1 MFSIPRISRQLLLL
15 AVLAGPLA
23 CPVAEAC
30 AQKRTYKQGVLIR
43 FEGPIFPFTEKV
55 LERQLERARK
65 LGADLVVVEINSPGG
80 EVESSFRCAEMLEA
94 VNFATTVAWVPEMAL
109 SGAAIM
115 SLGADQIVM
124 HPNARLGDAGPIYAN
139 EFGQFELVPEKIR
152 SDLST
157 RIRSLAERNNRPP
170 ALAQAMMDNTMVV
183 FHVQNQ
189 ETKEDSFMTENEL
202 KATENPGQW
211 KKLKEVFKPNDKDFL
226 EVTGELA
233 VELQLAEMVVQ
244 DREELARAMGVQG
257 EWRVLQR
264 NWVDTTV
271 FILNMPL
278 VTGVLFLL
286 GLVALFIE
294 FSAPGISI
302 GGLLSLL
309 CFSLF
314 FWSRFMGGTAGWLEV
329 LLFLLGILFVMVE
342 VFLMPGFGV
351 PGITGILLM
360 VAALVMAIQGFLM
373 PTTISDWKTTGNSLM
388 VVLGA
393 GVGFI
398 ILSISLTRYFGE
410 IPILSRLALVPTER
424 TGGHLA
430 EVARLTANK
439 GEGVGMEHLS
449 VGLVGVAET
458 PLRPAGKV
466 EFDDEF
472 FDVVSEG
479 DFVDT
484 GEEVRIVEIQGNRV
498 VVRKHKPKS

>member
-1 MFSIPRISRQLLLL
+1 MLSTPWIFRQLL
-15 AVLAGPLA
+15 VLAMLAGSLA
-23 CPVAEAC
+23 CPRAEVC
-30 AQKRTYKQGVLIR
+30 AQKQAPKQGVLIR
-43 FEGPIFPFTEKV
+43 FDGPIFPFTEKV

-65 LGADLVVVEINSPGG
+65 MGADLVVVEINSPGG

-94 VNFATTVAWVPEMAL
+94 GNFATTVAWVPEMAL

-124 HPNARLGDAGPIYAN
+124 HPNARFGDAGPIYAN

-183 FHVQNQ
+183 FRVQ
-189 ETKEDSFMTENEL
+189 
-202 KATENPGQW
+202 NPGQW
-211 KKLKEVFKPNDKDFL
+211 KKLNQVFKPNDKDFL

-233 VELQLAEMVVQ
+233 VELQLAERVVQ
-244 DREELARAMGVQG
+244 DRQELARAMGIQG

-264 NWVDTTV
+264 TWVDTTV

-286 GLVALFIE
+286 GLVALFVE

-329 LLFLLGILFVMVE
+329 LLFVLGILFVMVE

-351 PGITGILLM
+351 PGIAGILLM
-360 VAALVMAIQGFLM
+360 VVALVMAIQGFLM
-373 PTTISDWKTTGNSLM
+373 PTTASDWKTTGNSLL
-388 VVLGA
+388 VVLGS

-398 ILSISLTRYFGE
+398 VLAIFLTRFFGE

-430 EVARLTANK
+430 GVTRLTANK
-439 GEGVGMEHLS
+439 GEGAGMEHLS

-466 EFDDEF
+466 EFGEEF

-498 VVRKHKPKS
+498 VVRTHKPKS